1 MPYVN
6 IPESGL
12 GGAVAKIVGK
22 LQGKVSAQVLTSA
35 TEITNKLYTSGCPSK
50 RDIQRLRQQK
60 ERLDNALSGI
70 DNRLSRFRNLPRK
83 LRVPLRGLNI
93 AKRIILTLPIPQSVP
108 PGFGLPINLTTKYAD
123 TLHLLKELIKQVDEL
138 IQSIDIVLE
147 TPTLTI
153 GGLKSNLSRVDNVIK
168 ACEAEA
174 ALQDELDNGNISTLQ
189 LQNLGLLDD
198 NEIFIFSKLGPRLL
212 STNSNTGIQGTS
224 TNSSDLKFKGKWTD
238 QREYEEL
245 DKVDFNGERWVRTDG
260 QEKSDEEKN
269 LPPGS
274 GPWNKVEEEEIK
286 GINDLN
292 SALEKINDST
302 LSEDIKDR
310 LRSILDG
317 FNLPNLDSI
326 QNDPNF
332 YHTGPNG
339 IVYKLEILT
348 DPQSPSIAPRRFAV
362 AKDAKGVVVLKGP
375 KSFSSSTKVLL
386 DEIKFRIDNQ
396 LP

>member
-22 LQGKVSAQVLTSA
+22 LQGKVSAQVLNSA
-35 TEITNKLYTSGCPSK
+35 TEITNKLYTGGCPSK
-50 RDIQRLRQQK
+50 KDIQRIRQQK
-60 ERLDNALSGI
+60 QRLDNAISSI
-70 DNRLSRFRNLPRK
+70 DSRLNKFRNLPKK
-83 LRVPLRGLNI
+83 LRVPLSGLNT

-108 PGFGLPINLTTKYAD
+108 PGFGLPVNLTTKYAD

-138 IQSIDIVLE
+138 IQSIDIVVE

-174 ALQDELDNGNISTLQ
+174 ALQEELDSRNISIDQ
-189 LQNLGLLDD
+189 LKNLGLMDD

-212 STNSNTGIQGTS
+212 SSTTTNTT
-224 TNSSDLKFKGKWTD
+224 TLEFKGKWTSE
-238 QREYEEL
+238 REYKEL
-245 DKVDFNGERWVRTDG
+245 DKVSFNGERWVRTSGEGD
-260 QEKSDEEKN
+260 Q
-269 LPPGS
+269 PPGI
-274 GPWNKVEEEEIK
+274 GPWNKVAEEETK

-292 SALEKINDST
+292 RALTGINNSS
-302 LSEDIKDR
+302 LSDDIKKR
-310 LRSILDG
+310 LRDILDG
-317 FNLPNLDSI
+317 FILPNSDSI

-339 IVYKLEILT
+339 VNYKLEILT
-348 DPQSPSIAPRRFAV
+348 DPQSPSIAPRRFAA
-362 AKDAKGVVVLKGP
+362 AKDSKGVVVLRGP